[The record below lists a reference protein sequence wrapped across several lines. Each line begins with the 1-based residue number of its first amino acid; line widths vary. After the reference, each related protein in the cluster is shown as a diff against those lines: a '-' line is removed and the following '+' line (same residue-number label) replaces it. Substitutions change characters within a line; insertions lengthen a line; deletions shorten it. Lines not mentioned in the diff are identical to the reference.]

1 MTSDSSGDGERAD
14 SRSTTAS
21 AKARL
26 LLGFDS
32 RPEHLSQRTRLRA
45 EWATAM
51 IQSWQMGDAIQLM
64 NELAMR
70 ELLAADLADSAALAR
85 AKIKL
90 EVVSEFQT
98 TLAQL
103 VSDWE
108 IVEAAREREEAA
120 QRREGVQ

>member
-1 MTSDSSGDGERAD
+1 
-14 SRSTTAS
+14 
-21 AKARL
+21 
-26 LLGFDS
+26 
-32 RPEHLSQRTRLRA
+32 
-45 EWATAM
+45 M

-120 QRREGVQ
+120 QRKEGVQ

>member
-1 MTSDSSGDGERAD
+1 
-14 SRSTTAS
+14 
-21 AKARL
+21 
-26 LLGFDS
+26 
-32 RPEHLSQRTRLRA
+32 
-45 EWATAM
+45 M

-64 NELAMR
+64 NEMAMR